1 MRRSE
6 KDKPRE
12 RMEVD
17 QKKREGDFSFSLF
30 FLFSFPMSLKA
41 ALRAAHAA
49 LASGQLDEALERC
62 QEAISLGESVD
73 AYL

>member
-1 MRRSE
+1 
-6 KDKPRE
+6 
-12 RMEVD
+12 
-17 QKKREGDFSFSLF
+17 
-30 FLFSFPMSLKA
+30 MSLKA